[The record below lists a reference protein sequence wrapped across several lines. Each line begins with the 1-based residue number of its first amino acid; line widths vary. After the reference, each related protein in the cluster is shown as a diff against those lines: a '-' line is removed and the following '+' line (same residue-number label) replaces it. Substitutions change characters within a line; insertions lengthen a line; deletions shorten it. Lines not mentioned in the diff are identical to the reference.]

1 MRKILSAC
9 ALLLLCAV
17 SAAGEGYDIAGLW
30 NIGGTGFAEKNFLRI
45 SLALDGNMTLTTA
58 TTNEVLNNAV
68 SSDIVRQAYPESE
81 DILSGDLRFLTAY
94 DINLEITATNLDI
107 SAWSDHIPNGI
118 RIPVPLPAR
127 VPTADY
133 PLEIPVQVVND
144 GLRYTLTLTSSSSG
158 KVRVQGYVDLDVV
171 GSTEI
176 NADSAVWKYGTQRPS
191 YESETSSGCDS
202 GFGALML
209 LLVFAGVKKIVRD

>member
-9 ALLLLCAV
+9 ALLVLCAV
-17 SAAGEGYDIAGLW
+17 SAAGEDYDISGLW
-30 NIGGTGFAEKNFLRI
+30 NIGGRGFAEKEFVRV
-45 SLALDGNMTLTTA
+45 SLALDGNITLTTA
-58 TTNEVLNNAV
+58 ETNEILNNEV
-68 SSDIVRQAYPESE
+68 SSDLVRQAYPESE

-118 RIPVPLPAR
+118 RVPVPLPAR

-133 PLEIPVQVVND
+133 PIVVPVQNVND
-144 GLRYTLTLTSSSSG
+144 SLRYTVTITSATSG
-158 KVRVQGYVDLDVV
+158 KVRIQGYVDLDVV

-176 NADSAVWKYGTQRPS
+176 NSDCAVWKYGTPKPA
-191 YESETSSGCDS
+191 YEEETSSGCDS
-202 GFGALML
+202 GYGALML
-209 LLVFAGVKKIVRD
+209 LLVFAGVKRNVRD